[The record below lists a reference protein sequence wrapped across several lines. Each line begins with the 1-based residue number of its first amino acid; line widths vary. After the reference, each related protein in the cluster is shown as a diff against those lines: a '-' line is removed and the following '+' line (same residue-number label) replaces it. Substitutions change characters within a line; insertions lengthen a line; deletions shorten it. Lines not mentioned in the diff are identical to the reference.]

1 MNAENFMD
9 LLNTLPDDMI
19 VSAVHAEYQRRT
31 LPVWL
36 MPAAAVCLII
46 GITAAVY
53 PKLRMQK
60 PPVTEPVI
68 SVTETTVTQMTTNI
82 QTQTDAP
89 ETKTTAQTAN
99 TMTQAATDSR
109 TSAVTEPV
117 TQPAETEAPET
128 EAVTQPTTPEP
139 HTETVPPVVTTIPD
153 NQDATEPESTH
164 TEHQVE
170 IVEAVQ
176 VWQGEMTRPEMASDP
191 ESEPQIRCIF
201 SIFNRSEPDM
211 DMNMIDDI
219 KNQYGIPENYDL
231 TKNQCLLIRL
241 ETEYADTAVTGGT
254 LTADGLVLYVACRNQ
269 KEPLTD
275 IYCAAPLPE
284 GIKVE
289 PENCRAEYQ
298 IYENESEKP
307 KVKNPLIQINV

>member
-36 MPAAAVCLII
+36 MPAAAACLII
-46 GITAAVY
+46 GIAVAVY

-60 PPVTEPVI
+60 PPVAEPVI
-68 SVTETTVTQMTTNI
+68 SVTETTVAQMTTNI

-117 TQPAETEAPET
+117 TQPAETEMPKT
-128 EAVTQPTTPEP
+128 EPVTQPTTPEP
-139 HTETVPPVVTTIPD
+139 HTETVPPVVTTVPD

-170 IVEAVQ
+170 MVEAVQ

-284 GIKVE
+284 GITVE

>member
-1 MNAENFMD
+1 MNAEHFMD

-19 VSAVHAEYQRRT
+19 VSAVHAEYRHRT

-36 MPAAAVCLII
+36 MPAAAACLII
-46 GITAAVY
+46 GIAAAVY

-68 SVTETTVTQMTTNI
+68 SVTETTGTQMTTDI
-82 QTQTDAP
+82 RTLTDAP
-89 ETKTTAQTAN
+89 EIKTTAQTAN

-109 TSAVTEPV
+109 TSVVTEPV

-128 EAVTQPTTPEP
+128 EAVTQPVT
-139 HTETVPPVVTTIPD
+139 HTETVPLVVTTVPD

-170 IVEAVQ
+170 MVEAVQ
-176 VWQGEMTRPEMASDP
+176 VWQGEVTCPEMASDP
-191 ESEPQIRCIF
+191 TSEPQIRCRF
-201 SIFNRSEPDM
+201 RLSAPDM
-211 DMNMIDDI
+211 DMENDI
-219 KNQYGIPENYDL
+219 RKQYGIPENYDL

-269 KEPLTD
+269 KAPLTD

-284 GIKVE
+284 GITVE
-289 PENCRAEYQ
+289 PESCRAEYQ
-298 IYENESEKP
+298 IYEDETEKP

>member
-19 VSAVHAEYQRRT
+19 VSAVHAKYQRRA

-36 MPAAAVCLII
+36 MPAAAACLII
-46 GITAAVY
+46 GIAAAVY
-53 PKLRMQK
+53 SKLRMQK

-68 SVTETTVTQMTTNI
+68 SVTETTVTQITNI

-117 TQPAETEAPET
+117 TQPAETEMPKT
-128 EAVTQPTTPEP
+128 EPVTQPTTPEP
-139 HTETVPPVVTTIPD
+139 HTETVPPVVTTVPD

-170 IVEAVQ
+170 MVEAVQ
-176 VWQGEMTRPEMASDP
+176 VWQGEMTRPEMRPEMASDP
-191 ESEPQIRCIF
+191 MSEPQITCRF
-201 SIFNRSEPDM
+201 RLTATDTDM
-211 DMNMIDDI
+211 DSGIRH
-219 KNQYGIPENYDL
+219 QYGIPENYDL

-241 ETEYADTAVTGGT
+241 ETEYADTAVTGST

-284 GIKVE
+284 GITVE